1 MEQQLLLKL
10 LWINNEPTRMNMLRM
25 FLQGPAATGGGTDQ
39 QQQQQQQQMNKLNP
53 TLFLQAIAYHGK
65 LTRIIADTIPGKQDA
80 CQTEMGILLQIAMNT
95 RVALVELHGDQS
107 PIVVAFQDGLSPV
120 FS

>member
-25 FLQGPAATGGGTDQ
+25 FLQGPPETGTE
-39 QQQQQQQQMNKLNP
+39 QQQMNKLNP

-65 LTRIIADTIPGKQDA
+65 LTRIIADIIPGKQES

-95 RVALVELHGDQS
+95 RTALVELHGEQS
-107 PIVVAFQDGLSPV
+107 PIVVDFQDGLSPV